1 MEVGVV
7 FNPHVTLVRRQRTHI
22 EFVIHKSNCTSMPY
36 ISCIIAIGLKL
47 TLQLVIENKVIKENN
62 ELYYFCLAIL

>member
-1 MEVGVV
+1 MV
-7 FNPHVTLVRRQRTHI
+7 
-22 EFVIHKSNCTSMPY
+22 FVIHKSNCTSMPY